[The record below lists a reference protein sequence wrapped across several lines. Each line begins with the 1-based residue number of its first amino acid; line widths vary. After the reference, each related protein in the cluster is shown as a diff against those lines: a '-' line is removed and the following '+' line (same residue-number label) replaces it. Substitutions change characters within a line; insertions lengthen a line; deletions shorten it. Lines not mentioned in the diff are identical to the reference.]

1 MSKRIKHKAT
11 IVNDKRSGYLR
22 YPDQEDIYKKLIEEK
37 DIDPEDPTKMKT
49 PNEENE
55 KRSGLEEDLSGD
67 DLDVPGSELDDEMEN
82 IGSEDEENNYYSL
95 GGDNN
100 HDTGQDEE
108 D

>member
-1 MSKRIKHKAT
+1 MSKRIKYKPT
-11 IVNDKRSGYLR
+11 VVNDKKAGYLR
-22 YPDQEDIYKKLIEEK
+22 YPDEEDIYKKQIEEK

-55 KRSGLEEDLSGD
+55 IPKPLGEDLSGD

-100 HDTGQDEE
+100 HDSGQDEE